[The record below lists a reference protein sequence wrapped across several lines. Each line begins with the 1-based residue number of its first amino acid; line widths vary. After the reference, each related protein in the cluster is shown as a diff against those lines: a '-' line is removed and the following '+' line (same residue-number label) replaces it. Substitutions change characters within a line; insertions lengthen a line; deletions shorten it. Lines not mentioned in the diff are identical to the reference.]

1 MKLPLL
7 IGFRGLRPS
16 AALEACARR
25 KAQLLDHHFPRVMAC
40 RVDIEMLQK
49 HQHQGRPFGVRIHLT
64 VPGQELTVDR
74 VQHEDEYVALRDAF
88 DDMRRQLDAW
98 AARSKTSR
106 RSAIAPSEPVAES
119 ASPAVWHSSK

>member
-25 KAQLLDHHFPRVMAC
+25 KAQLLDQHHARIMAC

-74 VQHEDEYVALRDAF
+74 VQHEDAYVALRDAF
-88 DDMRRQLDAW
+88 DDMKRQLDVLH
-98 AARSKTSR
+98 ARSKASR
-106 RSAIAPSEPVAES
+106 RTAVSAKAALPGSAPEG
-119 ASPAVWHSSK
+119 VWSSSK

>member
-25 KAQLLDHHFPRVMAC
+25 KAQLLDQHHPRIMSC

-74 VQHEDEYVALRDAF
+74 VQHEDAYVALRDAF
-88 DDMRRQLDAW
+88 EDMKRQLDELNT
-98 AARSKTSR
+98 RSKALR
-106 RSAIAPSEPVAES
+106 RTAAGVEAPAAGSVSEAAWS
-119 ASPAVWHSSK
+119 SSK